1 MSFNPTRRSVVAGA
15 GALAAGLS
23 APWIARAQGYKPE
36 YKISTVVGPPF
47 PWGLGAERW
56 AALVKERSGGK
67 INMKVYPGASLVGG
81 DQTKEFTAMRQG
93 VIDMA
98 VGSTIN
104 WSPQVVELN
113 LFSLPFLMPDHK
125 AIDAITGGEPG
136 KKLFEIIG
144 GKDVQPLAWGE
155 NGFRELSNSKREVRK
170 PEDLKGLKIRVVGS
184 PLFNETFSTLGANPT
199 QMSWADAQPALS
211 TGAVD
216 GQENP
221 LTIFTVA
228 KLHTVGQKF
237 VTLWGYVADPLIYSV
252 NKQVWASFSPED
264 QKIVRDAAVEAGA
277 YNKELARKGI
287 TQSDPST
294 LKEIEGLGVTI
305 SRLSEAEVKA
315 FRDATRPVY
324 EKWKARVGND
334 LVAAAEK
341 AVSAR
346 SS

>member
-1 MSFNPTRRSVVAGA
+1 
-15 GALAAGLS
+15 
-23 APWIARAQGYKPE
+23 
-36 YKISTVVGPPF
+36 
-47 PWGLGAERW
+47 
-56 AALVKERSGGK
+56 
-67 INMKVYPGASLVGG
+67 
-81 DQTKEFTAMRQG
+81 MRQG

-104 WSPQVVELN
+104 WSPQVAELN
-113 LFSLPFLMPDHK
+113 LFALPFLMPDHK
-125 AIDAITGGEPG
+125 AIDAITTGDVG
-136 KKLFEIIG
+136 KKLFEIVAA
-144 GKDVQPLAWGE
+144 KDVVPLAWGE
-155 NGFRELSNSKREVRK
+155 NGFRELSNSKRAVRK
-170 PEDLKGLKIRVVGS
+170 PDDLKGLKIRVVGS
-184 PLFNETFSTLGANPT
+184 PLFNETFTALGANPT

-252 NKQVWASFSPED
+252 NKDVFAAFSPAD
-264 QKIVRDAAVEAGA
+264 QQIVRDAAVEASV
-277 YNKELARKGI
+277 YNKEIARKGI
-287 TQSDPST
+287 TQADPST
-294 LKEIEGLGVTI
+294 LKEIEGLGVTV
-305 SRLSEAEVKA
+305 SKLTEAEVKA

-324 EKWKARVGND
+324 DKWKARVGND
-334 LVAAAEK
+334 LVASAEK